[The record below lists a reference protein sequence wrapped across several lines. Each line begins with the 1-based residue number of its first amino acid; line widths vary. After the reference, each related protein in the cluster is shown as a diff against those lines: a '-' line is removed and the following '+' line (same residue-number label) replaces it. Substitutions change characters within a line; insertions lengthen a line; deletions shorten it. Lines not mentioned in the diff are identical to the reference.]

1 MLFRKKL
8 STMSLLVLASL
19 SLFNVNGDR
28 LPEKIVN
35 IMQQSK
41 YQHANWGLFAKDAV
55 TGKVLFDLN
64 SDQMFLPA
72 STTKLFSVAALYHAY
87 GDDYQFKTPVYALG
101 SIQNGRLTGN
111 LVLVAQ
117 GDLTMGGR
125 QNDSNQ
131 IAYTKMD
138 HIYANFIP
146 GAILTEQDPLHGLNE
161 LAKQIQ
167 EKGIKEVD
175 GDLLIDDRLFQTTE
189 KRGMVISPM
198 MINENVVDLIINP
211 SEMGKTAD
219 LTWRPNVPGY
229 VVKNEVKTVSKD
241 ESLDIKISSDEL
253 GKTILVQGTI
263 PLGQKEI
270 IRTFSIKDPNHFAR
284 AALIQ
289 ALRAQGIVVNLPE
302 GKSSQLPP
310 QSVFRD
316 LQPVAVWTSPPLTEY
331 AKLILKVSHNLGADL
346 IPLLLAVR
354 KGEKTFDA
362 GMRELGNFIIEEV
375 KLSPDA
381 FVLEDAAGGGENRL
395 TPKGEVQLLDY
406 TRKVPS
412 KFTIYYNALPIQGI
426 DGSLED
432 FGKVLPGAGKI
443 RAKPGTGVS
452 FNKATNQYFL
462 TTQALTGYII
472 GQNGNLF
479 EFMLVVNNA
488 KMPEISDV
496 FPIFEDLSQISSI
509 IYEHTVES
517 KLPKI
522 SPLKPTGKS

>member
-1 MLFRKKL
+1 MLIRKKL
-8 STMSLLVLASL
+8 NTMLMILASF
-19 SLFNVNGDR
+19 SLFNLNGDE

-35 IMQQSK
+35 IMQQPK

-55 TGKVLFDLN
+55 TGRVLFDLN
-64 SDQMFLPA
+64 SDQMFLPG
-72 STTKLFSVAALYHAY
+72 STTKLFSVTALYHAY
-87 GDDYQFKTPVYALG
+87 GHDYQFKTPVYALG
-101 SIQNGRLTGN
+101 SIQNGRLIGN
-111 LVLVAQ
+111 LILVAQ

-125 QNDSNQ
+125 QNGSNQ

-138 HIYANFIP
+138 HIYANSKL

-161 LAKQIQ
+161 LAAQIQ
-167 EKGIKEVD
+167 EKGIKEVN
-175 GDLLIDDRLFQTTE
+175 GDILIDDRLFQTTE
-189 KRGMVISPM
+189 KRGMIISPM
-198 MINENVVDLIINP
+198 MVNENLLDLIINP
-211 SEMGKTAD
+211 SEMGKMAD
-219 LTWRPNVPGY
+219 LAWLPNVPGY
-229 VVKNEVKTVSKD
+229 AVKNEVKTVSKD
-241 ESLDIKISSDEL
+241 EALNIKISSDES
-253 GKTILVQGTI
+253 GRNILVQGTI
-263 PLGQKEI
+263 PLGQKDV
-270 IRTFSIKDPNHFAR
+270 IRTFSIKDPNQFAR

-289 ALRAQGIVVNLPE
+289 ALRDRGIIVNLPE

-310 QSVFRD
+310 QSAFRD

-375 KLSPDA
+375 KLPSDA
-381 FVLEDAAGGGENRL
+381 FVLDDAAGGGENRL

-412 KFTIYYNALPIQGI
+412 NFTIYYNALPALGV
-426 DGSLED
+426 DGSLAD
-432 FGKVLPGAGKI
+432 FGKDTPAKGKI
-443 RAKPGTGVS
+443 RAKPGTGIS
-452 FNKATNQYFL
+452 YNMTTGQYFL

-479 EFMLVVNNA
+479 EYMLVVNNA

-496 FPIFEDLSQISSI
+496 FPIFEDLAQISSV
-509 IYEHTVES
+509 IYENTNGPQTPEENPPKSVE
-517 KLPKI
+517 K
-522 SPLKPTGKS
+522 T